1 MVDAEQY
8 SHNHGSENRM
18 PCLGKRFSISE
29 RETKVGTPFGGM
41 VFIEI
46 ADSIPSGTNIEV
58 DIKGVV
64 DTPYYDL
71 GKTTAEEW
79 KVAKDAPGV
88 FAEIRTPYLRFILPT
103 KFIRHIE
110 DPQKAAEF
118 WTNVTAL
125 SATAMGLENRT
136 TPMTMTFDQYI
147 TVGIAYANVW
157 GWSCNLPPE
166 WAKDAFDYDGVVKN
180 GSWGIIHE
188 INHHYQRRYNNYSDE
203 WGLGTDFTEITNNA
217 LSAASYIL
225 YTNIAASRGEEGT
238 YDWNKVADPYSSLKQ
253 QIYEGVQYYPGVP
266 NIGNFMFSTFAHEIG
281 PINYV
286 NVIKSTYEGGTFNG
300 IYIPPYDYR
309 LESQGGLKR
318 DDRYDD
324 MAYRFCMAGGRDYTW
339 YIQNELRWPLKQ
351 ETVKAIKDLGYKE
364 TIPVQSVYAMGEVGR
379 ETGRPFY
386 IPSSGYTFDFQKSL
400 VSPGD
405 VTVVDVSQ
413 TKYGT
418 LQLRPDGKYDYLA
431 STSMPENALDEF
443 VLTVKVE
450 QDGISH
456 ETKLNCTIALDYN
469 ASVVEHFDILKWDI
483 YEALDVLPQNTPY
496 GSSTSTGMRITSADG
511 DRLSRSKGYFMV
523 DEAGEY
529 EFQAFGDDR
538 AAFQLHLDD
547 GTTLQSITNDYANS
561 ADNALKLAQ
570 QTDNKGR
577 AKSTTFKV
585 TLEAN
590 KAYPYTLIAKN
601 TGGIGWADVNIRR
614 TSGDTSWKSITKVY
628 SNSNDIGKVTDKS
641 FTMPEPE
648 YVRPSYLASGDEYI
662 LKDVSVI
669 STPKGVIPNDDP
681 KSHNEGIKEN
691 IVDGDISTYFH
702 SSYDT
707 SNQTPFP
714 HEYIFDLGGE
724 KSFNNIEIFTRTYD
738 HIGVIGNYE
747 IYTADNYDGENTV
760 WTKITEDKT
769 RNGSSPADIKL
780 SLQPV
785 KARYLKIK
793 ALNNRDGYDITIL
806 AEVKVSNKTNV
817 KNVIAQDSSF
827 IQYEGDWKKDSNG
840 AFVNGGTYNST
851 TGYFMYCFEGNES
864 NIYVA
869 KDVEV
874 EIRVDGGKWER
885 VKLTGLLREP
895 SATLNMPN
903 EGKHVVEVRAINEEI
918 ALNMISTDGV
928 FYKGQAPKSNPPVI
942 HGADNI
948 KIGVGQVATFDKMK
962 GVSYTDDIDTTGLQ
976 INVTGELGEPTL
988 GTNKEYTLTYT
999 VTDSDRNTTNVDRIV
1014 TVTNQLPEIK
1024 GLDDIVINEGE
1035 GSGFDFANG
1044 VTVTDLEDGN
1054 ITKSIQIPTMDLSS
1068 LTEGDYSVEYTV
1080 TDSDKNTVIVSRKV
1094 IVLKNN
1100 VDNVKPEE
1108 TPDAPDAPGET
1119 PDVKPEAPIV
1129 SENTSDNQ
1137 HQSSN
1142 ITLQQSNKV
1151 NTLPA
1156 TGNVV
1161 GSSLLASIGRLLA
1174 GVGIKLSKKKRK

>member
-18 PCLGKRFSISE
+18 PYLGKRFSISE

-41 VFIEI
+41 VFIDI

-88 FAEIRTPYLRFILPT
+88 FAEIRTPYLRFILPA

-125 SATAMGLENRT
+125 SAT
-136 TPMTMTFDQYI
+136 
-147 TVGIAYANVW
+147 
-157 GWSCNLPPE
+157 
-166 WAKDAFDYDGVVKN
+166 
-180 GSWGIIHE
+180 
-188 INHHYQRRYNNYSDE
+188 
-203 WGLGTDFTEITNNA
+203 
-217 LSAASYIL
+217 
-225 YTNIAASRGEEGT
+225 
-238 YDWNKVADPYSSLKQ
+238 
-253 QIYEGVQYYPGVP
+253 
-266 NIGNFMFSTFAHEIG
+266 
-281 PINYV
+281 
-286 NVIKSTYEGGTFNG
+286 
-300 IYIPPYDYR
+300 
-309 LESQGGLKR
+309 
-318 DDRYDD
+318 
-324 MAYRFCMAGGRDYTW
+324 
-339 YIQNELRWPLKQ
+339 
-351 ETVKAIKDLGYKE
+351 
-364 TIPVQSVYAMGEVGR
+364 AMGEVGR

-483 YEALDVLPQNTPY
+483 YEALDVLPTSTPY
-496 GSSTSTGMRITSADG
+496 GSSTSTGMRIDSAEG

-547 GTTLQSITNDYANS
+547 GTTLQSITNDYAKN
-561 ADNALKLAQ
+561 ADDALKLAQ

-577 AKSTTFKV
+577 AKSTTFTV

-601 TGGIGWADVNIRR
+601 TGGIGWADVNIRK

-648 YVRPSYLASGDEYI
+648 YVRPSNLAAADDTL
-662 LKDVSVI
+662 LKGLTVI
-669 STPKGVIPNDDP
+669 STPQGVIPNDDP

-691 IVDGDISTYFH
+691 IVDRDISTYFH
-702 SSYDT
+702 SSYDN
-707 SNQTPFP
+707 SNKTPFP
-714 HEYIFDLGGE
+714 HEYIIDLGGE
-724 KSFNNIEIFTRTYD
+724 KTFNNLEIYTRQSNQV
-738 HIGVIGNYE
+738 GVIGDYE
-747 IYTADNYDGENTV
+747 IFVADEYDGDKTV
-760 WTKITEDKT
+760 WTPIAEDKT
-769 RNGSSPADIKL
+769 RKGNSSAPADIKL

-851 TGYFMYCFEGNES
+851 TGYFMYCFEGKES
-864 NIYVA
+864 NIYVT
-869 KDVEV
+869 KDTEV
-874 EIRVDGGKWER
+874 EIRVDGGKWEK
-885 VKLTGLLREP
+885 VKLKGTLREP
-895 SATLNMPN
+895 SITLNMAN
-903 EGKHVVEVRAINEEI
+903 EGKHVVEVRAISDEI

-928 FYKGQAPKSNPPVI
+928 FYKGQAPAKSNPPVI

-962 GVSYTDDIDTTGLQ
+962 GVSYSDDIDTTGLQ
-976 INVTGELGEPTL
+976 INVTGELGEPTP

-999 VTDSDRNTTNVDRIV
+999 VTDSDRNTTTVDRIV
-1014 TVTNQLPEIK
+1014 TVTNQLPEIT

-1035 GSGFDFANG
+1035 GSGFDFADG
-1044 VTVTDLEDGN
+1044 VTATDLEDGN
-1054 ITKSIQIPTMDLSS
+1054 LTKSIQLPTMDLSS
-1068 LTEGDYSVEYTV
+1068 LTFSFY
-1080 TDSDKNTVIVSRKV
+1080 RW
-1094 IVLKNN
+1094 
-1100 VDNVKPEE
+1100 
-1108 TPDAPDAPGET
+1108 
-1119 PDVKPEAPIV
+1119 
-1129 SENTSDNQ
+1129 
-1137 HQSSN
+1137 
-1142 ITLQQSNKV
+1142 ITCRSWN
-1151 NTLPA
+1151 
-1156 TGNVV
+1156 
-1161 GSSLLASIGRLLA
+1161 
-1174 GVGIKLSKKKRK
+1174 